1 MSVEYD
7 QYLAE
12 HIGNVH
18 KGLQWMNDNLPLSKE
33 EKEAIWEAM
42 IMHTHDASK
51 YDKDEYDAYDAY
63 FYGGNISHKVNQ
75 DFNNAWLRHI
85 HKNPHHWQYWVL
97 LEDDPETGMPE
108 KPLMMPL
115 DYIFEMIADWWTFSW
130 RSNNLFEMFAWYA
143 EHRDKQIMHPQTR
156 AIVERILKKIWD
168 VLIMQAALEGKD
180 TMDIEQQ
187 YMKFWMGQEMLAQN
201 IDEGAYISLSGIKGQ
216 RWGLRRFQ
224 NYDGSLTAA
233 GRERYGKTVFV
244 SGSSKTQTEGSP
256 YYRKELPKEV
266 RNELDKHI
274 KNHDKILVGDAPGID
289 RQVQDYLNYK
299 DYDDVEVYGPGKQ
312 VRYSANEKWKTNA
325 IDDPD
330 HEEGSKEWLAKKDKV
345 MSDAADEGLAVILDE
360 GAKATRNN
368 VARMLEDEKD
378 VKVFELS
385 KNGSAHDSMHAIN
398 QLFKER
404 RDILDR
410 RLDDDFD
417 QELVDMI
424 GYEMLDSLGLY
435 DEVDKWLGHS
445 GIKGQKWGVRRYQN
459 YDGSL
464 TEAGKERYGRKLVE
478 SYEKLGKEYDKNH
491 GLNLSNSAK
500 YKKASIETTKLR
512 HDILKSSKEA
522 MSILNKAKKLDWDED
537 FDKINELRKDFKNAA
552 EKTYKSVLEAYGD
565 VDVKYMPSSD
575 HKMLDVL
582 VDKANYDDYFDLLWS
597 DDLHHSDLDEEDK
610 HKYGVPE
617 QKKFPMPD
625 KKHVKSAIRFFN
637 YVDPKY
643 EQELADAILKRA
655 EEYGLVFGE
664 DITVGDDNKFK
675 KYLPK
680 EES

>member
-1 MSVEYD
+1 MAKTTGRIRKEQKLMSVEYD

-63 FYGGNISHKVNQ
+63 FYGGNRSYKVVQ
-75 DFNNAWLRHI
+75 DFNNAWLKHI

-108 KPLMMPL
+108 KPLMIPL

-130 RSNNLFEMFAWYA
+130 RNNNLFEIFGWYA
-143 EHRDKQIMHPQTR
+143 EHRDKQIMHPKTR
-156 AIVERILKKIWD
+156 AIVEQILKKIWD

-187 YMKFWMGQEMLAQN
+187 YMKFWMGQEMLEQKDNDKHEDLIEASEITAEDWAKVTVVGTDDPN
-201 IDEGAYISLSGIKGQ
+201 LDGKVAYTFHGIDIPYAYIEH
-216 RWGLRRFQ
+216 
-224 NYDGSLTAA
+224 T
-233 GRERYGKTVFV
+233 
-244 SGSSKTQTEGSP
+244 
-256 YYRKELPKEV
+256 
-266 RNELDKHI
+266 
-274 KNHDKILVGDAPGID
+274 
-289 RQVQDYLNYK
+289 
-299 DYDDVEVYGPGKQ
+299 
-312 VRYSANEKWKTNA
+312 
-325 IDDPD
+325 
-330 HEEGSKEWLAKKDKV
+330 
-345 MSDAADEGLAVILDE
+345 
-360 GAKATRNN
+360 
-368 VARMLEDEKD
+368 
-378 VKVFELS
+378 
-385 KNGSAHDSMHAIN
+385 
-398 QLFKER
+398 
-404 RDILDR
+404 
-410 RLDDDFD
+410 
-417 QELVDMI
+417 
-424 GYEMLDSLGLY
+424 
-435 DEVDKWLGHS
+435 

-464 TEAGKERYGRKLVE
+464 TEAGRERYGRKLVE

-491 GLNLSNSAK
+491 GFNLSNSAK

-537 FDKINELRKDFKNAA
+537 FDKIDELRKDFKNAA

-565 VDVKYMPSSD
+565 ADVKYMQSSD

-610 HKYGVPE
+610 HKYGIPE

-625 KKHVKSAIRFFN
+625 KDHVKSAIRFFN

-643 EQELADAILKRA
+643 EQELADAILERA
-655 EEYGLVFGE
+655 EEYGLKFGE

>member
-42 IMHTHDASK
+42 FMHTHDASK

-97 LEDDPETGMPE
+97 LEDDPETGLPE

-187 YMKFWMGQEMLAQN
+187 YMKFWMGQEMLA
-201 IDEGAYISLSGIKGQ
+201 
-216 RWGLRRFQ
+216 
-224 NYDGSLTAA
+224 
-233 GRERYGKTVFV
+233 
-244 SGSSKTQTEGSP
+244 
-256 YYRKELPKEV
+256 
-266 RNELDKHI
+266 
-274 KNHDKILVGDAPGID
+274 
-289 RQVQDYLNYK
+289 
-299 DYDDVEVYGPGKQ
+299 
-312 VRYSANEKWKTNA
+312 
-325 IDDPD
+325 
-330 HEEGSKEWLAKKDKV
+330 
-345 MSDAADEGLAVILDE
+345 
-360 GAKATRNN
+360 
-368 VARMLEDEKD
+368 
-378 VKVFELS
+378 
-385 KNGSAHDSMHAIN
+385 
-398 QLFKER
+398 
-404 RDILDR
+404 
-410 RLDDDFD
+410 
-417 QELVDMI
+417 
-424 GYEMLDSLGLY
+424 
-435 DEVDKWLGHS
+435 HS
-445 GIKGQKWGVRRYQN
+445 GVKGQKWGVQN
-459 YDGSL
+459 GPPYPLNAKKVAEEIFEDAQYKSAKITNDVVESAKHAGGNMHGLENQLKTKESIERKLNKKVNEKGMSL
-464 TEAGKERYGRKLVE
+464 TDAANSIKDAARYTVISSPDNFVRTYNNFKSEMAKKGYTETSCDNYFDKFNKGEVKHKAVQSNFADKDGYEFEVQFHTPESQNAKDKKIPLYNERRSSGISESRAKEL
-478 SYEKLGKEYDKNH
+478 EKQMEDLAIGITDPKN
-491 GLNLSNSAK
+491 
-500 YKKASIETTKLR
+500 IE
-512 HDILKSSKEA
+512 DILSHSD
-522 MSILNKAKKLDWDED
+522 SED
-537 FDKINELRKDFKNAA
+537 
-552 EKTYKSVLEAYGD
+552 
-565 VDVKYMPSSD
+565 
-575 HKMLDVL
+575 
-582 VDKANYDDYFDLLWS
+582 S
-597 DDLHHSDLDEEDK
+597 DDEN
-610 HKYGVPE
+610 KYGVPE

-625 KKHVKSAIRFFN
+625 KDHVKSAIRFFN

-643 EQELADAILKRA
+643 EQELADAILERA
-655 EEYGLVFGE
+655 KEYGLKFGE